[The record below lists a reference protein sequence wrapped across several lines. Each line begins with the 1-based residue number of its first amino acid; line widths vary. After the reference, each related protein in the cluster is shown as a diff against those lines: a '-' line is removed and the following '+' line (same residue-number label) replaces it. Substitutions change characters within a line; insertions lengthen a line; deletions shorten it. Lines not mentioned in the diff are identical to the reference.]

1 MNGMN
6 GMNHMEQNKTDHL
19 VAVGSVEN
27 AVSGAKAD
35 DGTVWHG
42 DCFCLDVLRVEDANV
57 NHDSDAR
64 EGVHNHSERS
74 DMEKYCAGNGVNDGS
89 VERAE
94 RLTDGE
100 IEEGIAANEGL
111 VRSIVARITGERGAE
126 LDEDMLQMGRIALW
140 NALRRFNPRRGMQL
154 STYAVPCIR
163 NCVLDELK
171 RRGRY
176 RGLFVRSLQDPLRKG
191 EEVTWEDVVADERA
205 ADPAGDSGEE
215 ERTES
220 VLRRV
225 ASLPERDREVVEL
238 RYGLRGGQRL
248 SQREIAE
255 AQGVS
260 DQRICAIHR
269 RAIERLREPDP
280 AA

>member
-1 MNGMN
+1 MNKMN
-6 GMNHMEQNKTDHL
+6 RIEQNEMDRL
-19 VAVGSVEN
+19 DAVAANEN
-27 AVSGAKAD
+27 AASGAATA

-42 DCFCLDVLRVEDANV
+42 DCSSLDAPRVEGSNGNA
-57 NHDSDAR
+57 SDAR
-64 EGVHNHSERS
+64 EGVRNRNERS
-74 DMEKYCAGNGVNDGS
+74 DMERYCAGNGVNDGS
-89 VERAE
+89 VEPAE

-111 VRSIVARITGERGAE
+111 VRSVVARITGERGLE

-140 NALRRFNPRRGMQL
+140 NALRRFDPRRGMKL

-163 NCVLDELK
+163 NCVLDEL
-171 RRGRY
+171 RRRARY
-176 RGLFVRSLQDPLRKG
+176 RGVFVRSLQDPLGEG
-191 EEVTWEDVVADERA
+191 EEGTWEDVVADERA
-205 ADPAGDSGEE
+205 ADPAGGSGEE

-225 ASLPERDREVVEL
+225 ASLPKRDREVVEL
-238 RYGLRGGQRL
+238 RYGLRGGRCL

-255 AQGVS
+255 AQGVT
-260 DQRICAIHR
+260 DQRISAIHS
-269 RAIERLREPDP
+269 RAIERLRGPDP

>member
-1 MNGMN
+1 MNKMD
-6 GMNHMEQNKTDHL
+6 HIEQNEMDHRD
-19 VAVGSVEN
+19 AVGSVED
-27 AVSGAKAD
+27 AVSGTKAHG
-35 DGTVWHG
+35 GTVWHG
-42 DCFCLDVLRVEDANV
+42 DCFCLDALRVEDANG
-57 NHDSDAR
+57 NASDAR

-74 DMEKYCAGNGVNDGS
+74 DMEKYCAGNGVYDGS

-100 IEEGIAANEGL
+100 IEAGIAANEGL
-111 VRSIVARITGERGAE
+111 VRSIVARMTGERGLE
-126 LDEDMLQMGRIALW
+126 PDEDMLQMGRIALW
-140 NALRRFNPRRGMQL
+140 NALRRFNPSRGMQL

-163 NCVLDELK
+163 NCVLDEL
-171 RRGRY
+171 RHRGRY
-176 RGLFVRSLQDPLRKG
+176 RGLFVRSLQDPLGEG
-191 EEVTWEDVVADERA
+191 EEGTWEDVVADERA
-205 ADPAGDSGEE
+205 ADPAGDSEEEEE

-238 RYGLRGGQRL
+238 RYGLRGGRRL